1 MEAEIKETLKK
12 LLICAYVIIA
22 LLAINTIIMFIS
34 NVEVTK
40 DSNTKTEQTEEN
52 TEYDVSMFEKIDFE
66 GVKSAFDSKD
76 TQVIYVGRSTC
87 GYCVQFLPALQ
98 QAQEEFGY
106 KTKYYDIGDVTQESL
121 QSNREELAKYD
132 DDDKFIDT
140 NLGATPMILLVRNGK
155 LVKGW
160 VGYAEYEEFEK
171 FLIEN
176 GFEK

>member
-1 MEAEIKETLKK
+1 
-12 LLICAYVIIA
+12 
-22 LLAINTIIMFIS
+22 
-34 NVEVTK
+34 
-40 DSNTKTEQTEEN
+40 
-52 TEYDVSMFEKIDFE
+52 MFEKIDFE

-140 NLGATPMILLVRNGK
+140 NLGATPMVLLVRNGK